1 MKNFYIEEGEGKHK
15 VFLWAVATGDGILV
29 NILGGEKPH
38 LGAVVVSLP
47 RPGLADPSVTSCTT
61 SVLPL
66 PGHKDDEAARPVAE
80 LLAKVTGQP
89 VSVAVGMHIHEAK
102 KEDIDKLLH
111 NTRVAADRLLKLL
124 DIE

>member
-1 MKNFYIEEGEGKHK
+1 MENYYVEEGEGKHK
-15 VFLWAVATGDGILV
+15 VFLWATATGEGILV

-47 RPGLADPSVTSCTT
+47 GPGLADPSVISCTT

-80 LLAKVTGQP
+80 MLARATGQP
-89 VSVAVGMHIHEAK
+89 VSVAVGMHIHKARQ
-102 KEDIDKLLH
+102 EDIDKLLC
-111 NTRVAADRLLKLL
+111 NTGVAAKRLLKLL
-124 DIE
+124 I